1 MNLKPQDVV
10 VLLKLVAVGQFQNY
24 RLLAKDLFMSLSEVH
39 QSMERAHI
47 AQLLDSQKQM
57 PRMRALEEFLL
68 HGVKYA
74 FPAQRGQ
81 IVRGVPTGYAA
92 PPLNKEIV
100 KSEDYPPVWPYA
112 EGKTRG
118 YSLEPLYKTVPKAA
132 LVDQQLYELLALLD
146 AIREG
151 RARERS
157 LAADALTDRLREK
170 RAPAS
175 NKS

>member
-10 VLLKLVAVGQFQNY
+10 VLLKLVAVGRFENY

-39 QSMERAHI
+39 QCLERAKI
-47 AQLLDSQKQM
+47 AQLLDSQRHM

-68 HGVKYA
+68 HGAKYS

-81 IVRGVPTGYAA
+81 LTRGLPTGYAA
-92 PPLNKEIV
+92 SPLDKLIV
-100 KSEDYPPVWPYA
+100 KTEDYPPVWPYA
-112 EGKTRG
+112 EGATRG
-118 YSLEPLYKTVPKAA
+118 YALEPLYKTVPKAA
-132 LVDQQLYELLALLD
+132 LVDKQLYELLALFD

-151 RARERS
+151 RARERV
-157 LAADALTDRLREK
+157 LAAEELSKRLRQK
-170 RAPAS
+170 RAPSS